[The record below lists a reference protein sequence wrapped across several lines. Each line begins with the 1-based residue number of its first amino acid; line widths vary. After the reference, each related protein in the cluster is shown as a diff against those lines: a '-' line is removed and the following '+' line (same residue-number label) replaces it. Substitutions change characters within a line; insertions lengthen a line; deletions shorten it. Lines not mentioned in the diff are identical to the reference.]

1 MCGKAVDIPNVP
13 FPPQPRAL
21 MLARCAYSQPITS
34 PAKTAMATHTVA
46 AYEWLAME
54 AAESSSELWK
64 VGVVILYDNETFLSE
79 VNAQSET
86 P

>member
-1 MCGKAVDIPNVP
+1 
-13 FPPQPRAL
+13 

-46 AYEWLAME
+46 VNEQLPAE
-54 AAESSSELWK
+54 AAESPSELWE
-64 VGVVILYDNETFLSE
+64 VGVVMLYDNETFLSE

-86 P
+86 PKASSET